1 MDGGQWPCDWLQGPV
16 RSSDRAGTATARR
29 AAGGKDVRS
38 GRWRAGDLA
47 GQGKVTSGLGQV
59 SIPAGET
66 STQLQG
72 LRPLTEYQVTVVAL
86 YANSIGEAVSGT
98 ARTSEQFC

>member
-1 MDGGQWPCDWLQGPV
+1 MDCGQWPCDWLQGPV
-16 RSSDRAGTATARR
+16 CSSDRAGAATVQR
-29 AAGGKDVRS
+29 AAGGKDVRD
-38 GRWRAGDLA
+38 GRWGAGDLA
-47 GQGKVTSGLGQV
+47 GKGKVTSDPGQV
-59 SIPAGET
+59 SVPAGET

-98 ARTSEQFC
+98 ARTSEHFC

>member
-16 RSSDRAGTATARR
+16 HSSDRAGTAPAKR

-38 GRWRAGDLA
+38 GRWRAGNLA
-47 GQGKVTSGLGQV
+47 GQDEVTSDPGQV

-66 STQLQG
+66 SIQLQG

-86 YANSIGEAVSGT
+86 YANSIGEAVSAT
-98 ARTSEQFC
+98 ARTSEHFC